1 MPRPILSPDQCEHI
15 SELASY
21 GYAIED
27 IALYI
32 DVDPD
37 WLQFEIEDE
46 EDSLAAWAYR
56 EGRRQKIEHELE
68 RNGRKEKRPGPGDNY
83 QGDNDW

>member
-1 MPRPILSPDQCEHI
+1 MPRPLLSPDQCEKI
-15 SELASY
+15 IELASLK
-21 GYAIED
+21 YAIDE

-37 WLQFEIEDE
+37 WLRFEIEDE

-56 EGRRQKIEHELE
+56 EGCRQKIEQELE
-68 RNGRKEKRPGPGDNY
+68 HYGRKEKRPRPGDNY
-83 QGDNDW
+83 QGDDDR